1 MSYDETDAAR
11 DEFYDTLRREL
22 YEEHREEAIAAFTA
36 DRLRSFYDHRPD
48 VMRPAVDA
56 IQEGKWQQGNN
67 RHSAALIFHVSAIE
81 LLLKAT
87 LLKPVIY
94 GLVHNEALA
103 EVVVRHTLSQTGFD
117 RYEALLAELFRT
129 LAKVDLNEVRREGQ
143 SKRLLEECK
152 ALQAARNK
160 VVHQGA
166 CSTAEEA
173 DTARLVAV
181 AVFEMIVQP
190 MLISLGLTVR
200 ERGEIVAV

>member
-1 MSYDETDAAR
+1 MSYDEFDAAR

-22 YEEHREEAIAAFTA
+22 YDEHKEEAIAAFTA
-36 DRLRSFYDHRPD
+36 ERLRSFYDRRPD

-56 IQEGKWQQGNN
+56 IQEGKWQQSNSK
-67 RHSAALIFHVSAIE
+67 HSAALIFHVSAIE

-129 LAKVDLNEVRREGQ
+129 LAKVELNEIRRGGQ
-143 SKRLLEECK
+143 SRKLLDECK
-152 ALQAARNK
+152 ALQSARNK
-160 VVHQGA
+160 VIHQGVG
-166 CSTAEEA
+166 STAEDAE
-173 DTARLVAV
+173 TARLVAV

-190 MLISLGLTVR
+190 MLFALGLTVR
-200 ERGEIVAV
+200 DRGEIVAV